1 MDGLAGT
8 QERVPSMPWARP
20 FDVPQAER
28 LLPVHVFRDTQEG
41 FLAGDGLTAAAHQ
54 ERGARHFFA
63 ESFSRFL

>member
-1 MDGLAGT
+1 
-8 QERVPSMPWARP
+8 MPWARP